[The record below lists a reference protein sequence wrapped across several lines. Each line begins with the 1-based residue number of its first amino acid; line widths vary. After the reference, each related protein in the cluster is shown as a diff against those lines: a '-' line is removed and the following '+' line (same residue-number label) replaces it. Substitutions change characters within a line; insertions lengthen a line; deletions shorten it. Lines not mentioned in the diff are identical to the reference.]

1 MQIKTT
7 QLPRASTQSAL
18 LELGFK
24 DGKTMKWEWKGEG
37 PKVGGKIEGEA
48 GLQDIIEEV
57 NRHARILG
65 RKEELQG

>member
-1 MQIKTT
+1 M
-7 QLPRASTQSAL
+7 
-18 LELGFK
+18 
-24 DGKTMKWEWKGEG
+24 
-37 PKVGGKIEGEA
+37 GGKIEGEA